1 MKRLSGN
8 LWCFLCALLLS
19 AALADGQVIGSFSPG
34 LGSPGDTVFIQG
46 SGFTG
51 VSGVRFWNGENA
63 TFNVLNDGQISAT
76 VPNGTV
82 TGLIGILKSG
92 NWFYSVGSFG
102 AIGPGPFVVS
112 FSPTS
117 GNSGVQVTFTGAH
130 FSGVTSVRFNGVAAS
145 FSVTSDAQLR
155 ATVPSGATS
164 GSVTITSL
172 LGSSA
177 TTTFTVPT
185 PPTIV
190 SQPASQTLAV
200 GSSVT
205 FTVSASSATAYQWRY
220 NSANISGANSSSF
233 TKSNLQLTDSGS
245 YDVLVSNVAGSVTSS
260 TASLTVAVP
269 PAITSQPQNRTVNPG
284 VSATFS
290 ASASGSSLSY
300 QWCRNGGDISG
311 ANGSSYTLASPQ
323 AADSG
328 STFSLVVNNAVGSAT
343 SSSAT
348 LTVNSPPSILSQPSG
363 NTIFTGQNV
372 TFSVSASG
380 STPFTYQWQKN
391 SANISGATASSYSIN
406 NAQATHAGSYRVVV
420 GNSFGSITSA
430 AATLTVNN
438 PVAPSFTTQPQNQ
451 TVNIGQTATFS
462 AAATGSPSPSYQWRK
477 NGANISGATASSYTV
492 SNVQLTHAGTYDVVA
507 SNLGGNVPSSGAT
520 LTVNG
525 PPVVTSQPASQTAV
539 AGATITLSVTAS
551 GSSPLTYQWRREGT
565 NLTGATSASLV
576 LNAAQPGDS
585 GYYSVV
591 VTNPNGT
598 TTSTTATINVLP
610 VGAAPNRVLTLDGN
624 GDFVTIPSAADLQ
637 DPYSLTFEGWFYP
650 IANAANT
657 NPHFINKGDGQDG
670 ASSRSYELRWTPTD
684 GFRADVFLGTNTYAT
699 LITPAPAGQWTH
711 IAITY
716 DSERRLIC
724 LYKNGVLTTSST
736 NNIAGVPL
744 TGQPVRQTTL
754 PLVFGVIPGGP
765 PTHATGSMDE
775 VRIWSRVRSSEEIA
789 GSMLCRLAGNEPGL
803 AGYWTFDDGTATDL
817 TGHGHNGVLS
827 GDATT
832 ALLLGAEPL
841 HTTNQAPCITSQPQS
856 LTVGI
861 GQNAS
866 FAVTVVAGTN
876 PGLFSYQW
884 RKDGTNVIG
893 ATGAMLVLTSVG
905 TNQAGSYTVVV
916 SNAAGSVTSAPQAV
930 LTVNAAPAGAVVAWG
945 NNSSGQTTVPAGL
958 SGVTAIAAGEG
969 HTVALKSDS
978 TVVAWGRNGEGQ
990 TTVPAGLSGVTA
1002 IAAGAYHTVA
1012 LKSDGAVVAW
1022 GAGKTSTG
1030 SFPEHGQSIVPA
1042 GLSGVTA
1049 IAAGDLHTVALKSD
1063 GTVVAWGAGTSNTGS
1078 FPEYGQSI
1086 IPAGLSGVTAIA
1098 AGGYHTV
1105 ALKSDGT
1112 VVAWGRNLSGQ
1123 TNVPAGLSG
1132 VTAIAA
1138 GGFHTVAIV
1147 SRSGVTIPGSFP
1159 APTVPLLWWPGDGD
1173 ASDFQGT
1180 RNGTLVGNVTFAAG
1194 KVNEAFEF
1202 DGVNGG
1208 ILRTADVPTSA
1219 TDNWAMS
1226 AWVYWRGRTFAAEHR
1241 SQVIIYN
1248 GQSAFNGYGVA
1259 ITEQGDASTY
1269 PILAPTLG
1277 KLVVLFGGVNW
1288 LVTTNT
1294 LDANVWNHLVLTR
1307 ESGVAKLYKDGQFIA
1322 LPSGFTPNP
1331 PSIAGGGAFSVSAP
1345 GPQSFYGRIDDV
1357 CVFGSA
1363 LTSNQVQA
1371 IYQAGAAGFSRA
1383 PEFSQVSIQPGGIIR
1398 LSLKGRTGQNLSLQ
1412 SSTNLLTWEPL
1423 DTVINWPGSNTL
1435 SYPMPASGGRRFYR
1449 ALHP

>member
-1 MKRLSGN
+1 MVSRPASQSRQTRNFEPLSHLGQP
-8 LWCFLCALLLS
+8 
-19 AALADGQVIGSFSPG
+19 AAQSP
-34 LGSPGDTVFIQG
+34 SP
-46 SGFTG
+46 
-51 VSGVRFWNGENA
+51 
-63 TFNVLNDGQISAT
+63 
-76 VPNGTV
+76 
-82 TGLIGILKSG
+82 
-92 NWFYSVGSFG
+92 
-102 AIGPGPFVVS
+102 
-112 FSPTS
+112 
-117 GNSGVQVTFTGAH
+117 
-130 FSGVTSVRFNGVAAS
+130 
-145 FSVTSDAQLR
+145 
-155 ATVPSGATS
+155 
-164 GSVTITSL
+164 L

-190 SQPASQTLAV
+190 CQPASQTLAV

-260 TASLTVAVP
+260 TASLTVTVP

-520 LTVNG
+520 LTVTG

-736 NNIAGVPL
+736 NNNAGVPL

-754 PLVFGVIPGGP
+754 PLVFGVIPGGAL
-765 PTHATGSMDE
+765 THATGSMDE
-775 VRIWSRVRSSEEIA
+775 VRIWNRVRSPEEIA
-789 GSMLCRLAGNEPGL
+789 GAMFCRLAGNEPGL

-930 LTVNAAPAGAVVAWG
+930 LTVNTAPAGKVVAWG
-945 NNSSGQTTVPAGL
+945 NNLYGQTTVPVGLSGVVAAIAAGHYHTVALRSDGTVVAWGWNNDGQTNIPGGL
-958 SGVTAIAAGEG
+958 SGVTAIAAGG
-969 HTVALKSDS
+969 YYTVALRNDGI
-978 TVVAWGRNGEGQ
+978 VLAWGKNDYGQ
-990 TTVPAGLSGVTA
+990 TSVPADLSGVMAVT
-1002 IAAGAYHTVA
+1002 AGA
-1012 LKSDGAVVAW
+1012 G
-1022 GAGKTSTG
+1022 
-1030 SFPEHGQSIVPA
+1030 
-1042 GLSGVTA
+1042 
-1049 IAAGDLHTVALKSD
+1049 HTVALKSD
-1063 GTVVAWGAGTSNTGS
+1063 GTVVAWGLNSDGQTSV
-1078 FPEYGQSI
+1078 
-1086 IPAGLSGVTAIA
+1086 PAGLSGVKTIA

-1105 ALKSDGT
+1105 ALKGDGTVVAWGWNDHGQTSVPVGLSGVTAVAAGHGHTVALKSNGT
-1112 VVAWGRNLSGQ
+1112 VVAWGRNTEGQ
-1123 TNVPAGLSG
+1123 TTVPPGLSG

-1138 GGFHTVAIV
+1138 GFYHTVSLKNDGLVVAWGAGTNNTGLAPSFGQSLV
-1147 SRSGVTIPGSFP
+1147 PPSVSGVIAISASGDNTVATVSVSDITIPGSFP

-1173 ASDFQGT
+1173 ATDFQGT

-1194 KVNEAFEF
+1194 KVNQAFEF
-1202 DGVNGG
+1202 DGVNGAV
-1208 ILRTADVPTSA
+1208 LRTADVPTSA

-1259 ITEQGDASTY
+1259 ITEQGDGSTY

-1331 PSIAGGGAFSVSAP
+1331 PSTAGGGAFSVSAP